1 MSKEISM
8 QPTEA
13 MIKAGIEQLWESLP
27 GTMDNLCYETGD
39 EDEFNNLISDTVV
52 FVWQAMVA
60 ARSQ

>member
-27 GTMDNLCYETGD
+27 GTMDGLCCDMD
-39 EDEFNNLISDTVV
+39 EEDFNELISDTVV
-52 FVWQAMVA
+52 FVWQAMLA